1 MTARS
6 ALRNIP
12 LNKLVLSPTN
22 VRKTPSSAAEDAEL
36 EASIRASGL
45 KQSLVVHPMGDAK
58 DLHAVVAG
66 GRRLKVLQKLAAE
79 GALPAGFKV
88 PCLVE
93 EPEAALETSLIENTI
108 RSAMHPADEFVA
120 MASLIDA
127 GEAIE
132 AVATRFGV
140 SERHV
145 RQRLRL
151 GKLAPE
157 LLDAYRAGEI
167 GLEVVTAFTLGTDH
181 AAQLAIWRQ
190 VKGNSYIQPYTVRR
204 LLTETAVPLDSQLGS
219 FVGAEA
225 YTAAGGKVTRDLF
238 SADEDGFMDDAALVR
253 RLAIEKLEKKAAELR
268 PSWAWTK
275 AVLDPEYGS
284 MAQYGRV
291 RPQPAE
297 LPPEIAAEIENI
309 EQRLGE
315 LEETPE
321 DSWTEELMQEAAQL
335 EERRD
340 QLGETAEGLAVP
352 QWGGPAGLFLAN
364 LMVLLFSWI
373 AGDQFLDWGWRVP
386 FWLSIVMVGI
396 GLYIRLGILETPTFT
411 RIVEER
417 RVERTP
423 VLEVLKRQPKLVA
436 LTALARTGQ
445 QGPFYIFAA
454 FIFTYGTTVLH
465 STRNLLL
472 AAVMVAT
479 MLSAVTI
486 PLAGH
491 ISDRVGRK
499 RMYLIGIAA
508 IGMFSFVYFALLN
521 TAIPAVIFFAIILS
535 FIPHDM
541 AYGPQAA
548 LIAECFPP
556 RLRYSGSS
564 LGFHLASII
573 AGGPAPLIA
582 TALLAWTGS
591 GYSIAL
597 YILVSAVISI
607 AATVPLPDYTNRD
620 ISEEPAYGS
629 APVGSAVPVEASPGD

>member
-1 MTARS
+1 MTTS
-6 ALRNIP
+6 EISIP
-12 LNKLVLSPTN
+12 RLS
-22 VRKTPSSAAEDAEL
+22 DAEHRVQL
-36 EASIRASGL
+36 RR
-45 KQSLVVHPMGDAK
+45 
-58 DLHAVVAG
+58 AVVAG
-66 GRRLKVLQKLAAE
+66 TVGTIIEAYDFLLYVQVAPLVFAKLYFPSSDPLVGTLQAFGIYAV
-79 GALPAGFKV
+79 GFISRPV
-88 PCLVE
+88 G
-93 EPEAALETSLIENTI
+93 AALFGHYGDRIGRKVTLI
-108 RSAMHPADEFVA
+108 
-120 MASLIDA
+120 
-127 GEAIE
+127 
-132 AVATRFGV
+132 AT
-140 SERHV
+140 
-145 RQRLRL
+145 L
-151 GKLAPE
+151 
-157 LLDAYRAGEI
+157 
-167 GLEVVTAFTLGTDH
+167 
-181 AAQLAIWRQ
+181 
-190 VKGNSYIQPYTVRR
+190 
-204 LLTETAVPLDSQLGS
+204 LLTGLSTFAVG
-219 FVGAEA
+219 FVPGYASIGIWGAVIL
-225 YTAAGGKVTRDLF
+225 TIVRFIQGMGIGGEWGGATLIAMEWAKTNAHR
-238 SADEDGFMDDAALVR
+238 GF
-253 RLAIEKLEKKAAELR
+253 IT
-268 PSWAWTK
+268 SW
-275 AVLDPEYGS
+275 
-284 MAQYGRV
+284 
-291 RPQPAE
+291 
-297 LPPEIAAEIENI
+297 
-309 EQRLGE
+309 
-315 LEETPE
+315 
-321 DSWTEELMQEAAQL
+321 
-335 EERRD
+335 
-340 QLGETAEGLAVP
+340 P

-386 FWLSIVMVGI
+386 FWLSIVMVAI

-411 RIVEER
+411 RIVAER

-423 VLEVLKRQPKLVA
+423 VLEVLRRQPKLVA

-454 FIFTYGTTVLH
+454 FIFTYGTMVLH

-479 MLSAVTI
+479 MLSAITI

-499 RMYLIGIAA
+499 RMYLIGIAG

-620 ISEEPAYGS
+620 ISEEPAYGP